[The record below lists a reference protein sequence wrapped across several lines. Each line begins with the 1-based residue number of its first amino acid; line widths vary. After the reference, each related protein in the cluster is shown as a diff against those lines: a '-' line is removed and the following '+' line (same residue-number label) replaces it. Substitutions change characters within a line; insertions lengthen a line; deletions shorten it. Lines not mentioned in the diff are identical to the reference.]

1 MRGRIMEFAKF
12 FRELGG
18 AGQEAIPPTPYIY

>member
-12 FRELGG
+12 FRELER